1 MSSLIDSQKH
11 KDKSWK
17 KILQDKVHGRIRY
30 RIRKQL
36 ERDGDKEVK
45 QYKGIKSAER
55 TIQD

>member
-1 MSSLIDSQKH
+1 MKQKN

-17 KILQDKVHGRIRY
+17 KILQEKVHGRIRY

-45 QYKGIKSAER
+45 QYSKETNDSPKV
-55 TIQD
+55 

>member
-1 MSSLIDSQKH
+1 MDAKK

-17 KILQDKVHGRIRY
+17 EVLKDKVHGRIRY

-45 QYKGIKSAER
+45 QYKGTKDAS
-55 TIQD
+55 